1 MGTGIFFK
9 LEDFA
14 VALMHDCRVNIILV
28 KFKSLIIVLFN
39 FRKARHSISTVFPE
53 ILRRTCM
60 LTVAGEVG
68 RLTVCEDPC
77 NTWCLGI

>member
-14 VALMHDCRVNIILV
+14 VALMHGCRVNVILV

-53 ILRRTCM
+53 ILKRTCV
-60 LTVAGEVG
+60 LSWRGWPAHS
-68 RLTVCEDPC
+68 L
-77 NTWCLGI
+77 